1 MQWTNSYDIFNKY
14 NNYWLQELPANH
26 TQCNK
31 TSKINIEIQNTVPGM
46 PVEAT

>member
-1 MQWTNSYDIFNKY
+1 MNQFLWHINNY
-14 NNYWLQELPANH
+14 NNFWLQELPANH

-46 PVEAT
+46 PVETT

>member
-1 MQWTNSYDIFNKY
+1 MNQFQWHMIKY